1 MSERSRSER
10 RQNESSSSARQ
21 RAHSELNAWRRIVGI
36 LANDEA
42 RAVYA
47 RIVLGE
53 PVTEAATGLRERRL
67 GRVLANLVDSG
78 LVAEEG
84 GVLVASGEMFRS
96 MLAAEP
102 VHRAT
107 GVERFVR
114 DGRIEQYPASP
125 TERRELLEWVAGQ
138 AFAAGDELSEAA
150 VNERLER
157 FTDDVA
163 VLRRYLVDHELLERT
178 PSGSTYAPVAR

>member
-1 MSERSRSER
+1 M
-10 RQNESSSSARQ
+10 
-21 RAHSELNAWRRIVGI
+21 NAWRRIVGI

-78 LVAEEG
+78 LVREDS
-84 GVLVASGEMFRS
+84 GVLVATGDLFRS

-102 VHRAT
+102 AQQAT
-107 GVERFVR
+107 GVDRFLR
-114 DGRIEQYPASP
+114 DGRIEQYPASAG
-125 TERRELLEWVAGQ
+125 ERRELLEWVVAE
-138 AFAAGDELSEAA
+138 AFAPGDELSEGD
-150 VNERLER
+150 VNERLAR

>member
-1 MSERSRSER
+1 VSETSRSQR
-10 RQNESSSSARQ
+10 RQSGESSVARQ
-21 RAHSELNAWRRIVGI
+21 RAHSELNAWRRIVGV
-36 LANDEA
+36 LANDDS

-53 PVTEAATGLRERRL
+53 PVDQVATGLRERRL
-67 GRVLANLVDSG
+67 GRVIGSLVDSG
-78 LVAEEG
+78 LVEESDG
-84 GVLVASGEMFRS
+84 GLVATGEMFRA

-102 VHRAT
+102 VQRAT
-107 GVERFVR
+107 GVERFLR
-114 DGRIEQYPASP
+114 DGRIDRYPAAAG
-125 TERRELLEWVAGQ
+125 ERRELLEWVVTE
-138 AFAAGDELSEAA
+138 AFPEDEELDEPA

-178 PSGSTYAPVAR
+178 PSGSTYAAVRR

>member
-1 MSERSRSER
+1 MSELSRSER
-10 RQNESSSSARQ
+10 RQNASASGARQ
-21 RAHSELNAWRRIVGI
+21 RAHVELNAWRRIVGI

-53 PVTEAATGLRERRL
+53 PVTEDSTGLRERRL

-78 LVAEEG
+78 LVREHAG
-84 GVLVASGEMFRS
+84 ALVASGDMFRS

-102 VHRAT
+102 VQRAT
-107 GVERFVR
+107 GVERFLR
-114 DGRIEQYPASP
+114 DGRIEQYPASAG
-125 TERRELLEWVAGQ
+125 ERRELLQWVVGE
-138 AFAAGDELSEAA
+138 AFVPGDELTEGA

>member
-1 MSERSRSER
+1 M
-10 RQNESSSSARQ
+10 
-21 RAHSELNAWRRIVGI
+21 
-36 LANDEA
+36 
-42 RAVYA
+42 YA
-47 RIVLGE
+47 RIVLGH
-53 PVTEAATGLRERRL
+53 PVTEADTGLRERRL

-78 LVAEEG
+78 LVQEEG
-84 GVLVASGEMFRS
+84 GALVASGEMFRS

-102 VHRAT
+102 VQRAT

-114 DGRIEQYPASP
+114 DGRIEQYPASA

-138 AFAAGDELSEAA
+138 AFAPDDELTESA
-150 VNERLER
+150 VNERLEP

>member
-1 MSERSRSER
+1 MSEISRSER
-10 RQNESSSSARQ
+10 RQNASTSGARQ
-21 RAHSELNAWRRIVGI
+21 RAHVELNAWRRIVGI
-36 LANDEA
+36 LANDDA

-78 LVAEEG
+78 LVREDAG
-84 GVLVASGEMFRS
+84 ALVASGDMFRS

-102 VHRAT
+102 VQRVT
-107 GVERFVR
+107 GIDRFLR
-114 DGRIEQYPASP
+114 DGRIDQYPASAG
-125 TERRELLEWVAGQ
+125 ERRELLEWVALES
-138 AFAAGDELSEAA
+138 FAPGDELSEAD
-150 VNERLER
+150 VNERLSR

-178 PSGSTYAPVAR
+178 PSGSSYAPVIR